1 MEQHTLP
8 KALSALPKAL
18 SATLSATSKDEEI
31 NELKRTVRK
40 LQQHNAILEGILN
53 SKQAELSR
61 QEAELLTARSVI
73 PTPAPSPAPPLSTG
87 LSPDTNTSPDTNALR
102 LAARRLRTEARAA
115 RREAFMLGGSA
126 VDELRPDWARSL
138 CSSLVTVSAPL
149 PRMLRHGECGVG
161 CRPAAA
167 LPDPHTPRACARAQT
182 LRPRGLQLTADARHL
197 LVASQLQGA

>member
-8 KALSALPKAL
+8 KALSA
-18 SATLSATSKDEEI
+18 TLSAASKDEEI

-53 SKQAELSR
+53 SKQAELAR

-73 PTPAPSPAPPLSTG
+73 PARAPSPAPPLS
-87 LSPDTNTSPDTNALR
+87 TSPDTNALR

-115 RREAFMLGGSA
+115 RREAFLLGGGA

-138 CSSLVTVSAPL
+138 CSSLVAVSAPL
-149 PRMLRHGECGVG
+149 RRMLRHG
-161 CRPAAA
+161 
-167 LPDPHTPRACARAQT
+167 RA
-182 LRPRGLQLTADARHL
+182 G
-197 LVASQLQGA
+197 